1 MPAVAM
7 SYYNSNRRSA
17 APKVFLCALAIALV
31 GPTVARSQQ
40 SSISA
45 WDAADFRV
53 WAYIPYWTTQTQINN
68 FGTNGMY
75 SHVSDVISF
84 GAYRTDSNGNL
95 AFVSS
100 AYQTQVNTIRAQSA
114 QYGFNMGLSM
124 FEVN

>member
-1 MPAVAM
+1 MRHHDLI
-7 SYYNSNRRSA
+7 RRSPA
-17 APKVFLCALAIALV
+17 CGVFLCAVAIAA
-31 GPTVARSQQ
+31 VATSIARAQQ
-40 SSISA
+40 ASVSA

-53 WAYIPYWTTQTQINN
+53 WAYIPYWTTQSQINN
-68 FGTNGMY
+68 FGSNGMY

-114 QYGFNMGLSM
+114 QYGFN
-124 FEVN
+124 

>member
-1 MPAVAM
+1 M
-7 SYYNSNRRSA
+7 
-17 APKVFLCALAIALV
+17 
-31 GPTVARSQQ
+31 
-40 SSISA
+40 SA

-53 WAYIPYWTTQTQINN
+53 WAYIPYWTSQTQINN
-68 FGTNGMY
+68 FGVNGMY

-100 AYQTQVNTIRAQSA
+100 AYQTQVNTIRAQAA

-124 FEVN
+124 FEVNGGLSTDATWTALETIRPPGRISSRSSKP